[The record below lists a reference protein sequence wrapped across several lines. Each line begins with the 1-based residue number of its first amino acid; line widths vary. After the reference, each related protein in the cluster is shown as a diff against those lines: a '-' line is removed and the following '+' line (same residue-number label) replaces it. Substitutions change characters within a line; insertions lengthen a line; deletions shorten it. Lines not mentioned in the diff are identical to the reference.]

1 MIISPIRVEHKKTT
15 KQNHKQQKLGPYQQP
30 QGLFKEHRTWDDLY
44 KHWSTCVCVSGPASH
59 KLSVAYFQSKPSKR
73 SPDLK
78 DWERAFKIN
87 FRAIYPIR
95 MFKGHLK
102 PFGCF
107 SDLFGKA
114 GIL

>member
-1 MIISPIRVEHKKTT
+1 M
-15 KQNHKQQKLGPYQQP
+15 
-30 QGLFKEHRTWDDLY
+30 F
-44 KHWSTCVCVSGPASH
+44 GPASH

-78 DWERAFKIN
+78 DLERAFKVN
-87 FRAIYPIR
+87 FRAIYPRIGLR

-102 PFGCF
+102 PFGYF

>member
-1 MIISPIRVEHKKTT
+1 MIYIST
-15 KQNHKQQKLGPYQQP
+15 GQP
-30 QGLFKEHRTWDDLY
+30 
-44 KHWSTCVCVSGPASH
+44 VCVSGPASH